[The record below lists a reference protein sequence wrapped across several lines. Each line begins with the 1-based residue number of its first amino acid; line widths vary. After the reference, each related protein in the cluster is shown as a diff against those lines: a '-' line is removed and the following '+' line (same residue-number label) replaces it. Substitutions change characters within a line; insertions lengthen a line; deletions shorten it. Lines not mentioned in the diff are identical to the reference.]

1 MLFDY
6 SLENYQSILT
16 QVAKWRVIP
25 LNNLRDLTDYQ
36 GCKQSFYRLIRRL
49 EDRGLVRTII
59 INGGFKVVT
68 LSNELGKIPYYQ
80 NAILHDE
87 SVPHEALVSIICNEI
102 LTWEMFQS
110 VSLPH
115 EIQDASYD
123 SGISRL
129 PDAVIKGVNKDNK
142 FIMALEVEI
151 SRKSKE
157 RVQNKIEDYINNTVF
172 DYIFY
177 LFNDIGTF
185 KSYQNF
191 IFEVINSSSYKNSKK
206 NHQARFLLGHKEKM
220 INSNCRLEDIEI
232 YYLGKITNL
241 ESIFGKRRVVR

>member
-1 MLFDY
+1 MIIDY
-6 SLENYQSILT
+6 ALENYQTILSHI
-16 QVAKWRVIP
+16 AKWRVIP
-25 LNNLRDLTDYQ
+25 INNLRDLSDYQ
-36 GCKQSFYRLIRRL
+36 GCKQSFYRVVRRL
-49 EDRGLVRTII
+49 EEKGLVRTII
-59 INGGFKVVT
+59 INGRTKVVT
-68 LSNELGKIPYYQ
+68 LSSELSKIPYYQ
-80 NAILHDE
+80 NAILHDD
-87 SVPHEALVSIICNEI
+87 SVPHEALVSIICNEM
-102 LTWEMFQS
+102 LAWEMFET

-129 PDAVIKGVNKDNK
+129 PDAVIKGANKDK
-142 FIMALEVEI
+142 SFIMALEVEI

-185 KSYQNF
+185 KSYQKF
-191 IFEVINSSSYKNSKK
+191 IFEVLNSSSYKNNKK
-206 NHQARFLLGHKEKM
+206 NHHARFILGHKDKM

-232 YYLGKITNL
+232 YYLGKMTNL
-241 ESIFGKRRVVR
+241 ESIFGKRRGVT